1 MFLFAFNKCFFK
13 QSLLA
18 PPGWTCCFSSV
29 RYHVASP
36 PLPLPSHPLPRPRLP
51 AQHPKTKALTPRFW
65 PAKLN
70 SPCKHRSFESA
81 PASRSLASADMR
93 FRINLRPSSCKG
105 CRLLF
110 PARCF
115 PRVRLP
121 QALGPASCC
130 PLVACSPA
138 SVATRRPK
146 PVCHPASQMDVI
158 PKKSTLSFPSKSLKS
173 KIAFFFEIFSRKILV
188 CSSLYYNLGHDA
200 CFFSQD
206 REKFYN
212 LASVAH
218 VHANFIA

>member
-1 MFLFAFNKCFFK
+1 MFAFNKCFFE

-18 PPGWTCCFSSV
+18 PPGWTCCFRSV

-110 PARCF
+110 SARCF

-146 PVCHPASQMDVI
+146 PVCHPASQMDC
-158 PKKSTLSFPSKSLKS
+158 PKPSFRNSK
-173 KIAFFFEIFSRKILV
+173 EVNTIFSFKISQV
-188 CSSLYYNLGHDA
+188 QN
-200 CFFSQD
+200 CFF
-206 REKFYN
+206 
-212 LASVAH
+212 L
-218 VHANFIA
+218 

>member
-1 MFLFAFNKCFFK
+1 M
-13 QSLLA
+13 
-18 PPGWTCCFSSV
+18 
-29 RYHVASP
+29 RYQVASP
-36 PLPLPSHPLPRPRLP
+36 PPPLPSLPLSRPRLP

-93 FRINLRPSSCKG
+93 FRINLRPSSFKG
-105 CRLLF
+105 CRLLSA
-110 PARCF
+110 ARCS

-146 PVCHPASQMDVI
+146 PVCRSASQMDVKNHPFGI
-158 PKKSTLSFPSKSLKS
+158 PKRSQLSFFPSKSLKS
-173 KIAFFFEIFSRKILV
+173 KIAFFFEIFKVRKILV
-188 CSSLYYNLGHDA
+188 CSSLYYNLGHNA

-212 LASVAH
+212 FGSVAH

>member
-1 MFLFAFNKCFFK
+1 MIAFNVCVCLSFCLC
-13 QSLLA
+13 LLA
-18 PPGWTCCFSSV
+18 PPGWTCCFRSV
-29 RYHVASP
+29 RYQVASP
-36 PLPLPSHPLPRPRLP
+36 PLPLPSLPLPRPRLP

-81 PASRSLASADMR
+81 PASRSLASAAMR

-110 PARCF
+110 SARCA

-146 PVCHPASQMDVI
+146 PVCRSASPDGCQKPSLRNSKEV
-158 PKKSTLSFPSKSLKS
+158 KTYHYYSF
-173 KIAFFFEIFSRKILV
+173 KISQV
-188 CSSLYYNLGHDA
+188 QN
-200 CFFSQD
+200 CFF
-206 REKFYN
+206 
-212 LASVAH
+212 L
-218 VHANFIA
+218 